1 DERPQ
6 VGTAH
11 AALACAGTG
20 EGGPLHELQLPESSF
35 PHRIEVLHCHACA
48 RTHDTPIRT
57 ARNRSAL
64 GRGPDH
70 AYLARHTHASED
82 VPGIRAEID
91 HRRVALPADLL
102 TALVAD
108 DHRRHSS
115 LAFEANELSR
125 QQVAFHALRRRSHRH
140 DPSQIDSRPGEDRKS
155 TRLNSSHVKIS
166 YAVFCL
172 KKKREL

>member
-1 DERPQ
+1 HLAGEWSGGERRLQIPAPVGDERPQ

-64 GRGPDH
+64 GRGPDP
-70 AYLARHTHASED
+70 AYLASPTHAS
-82 VPGIRAEID
+82 A
-91 HRRVALPADLL
+91 
-102 TALVAD
+102 
-108 DHRRHSS
+108 
-115 LAFEANELSR
+115 
-125 QQVAFHALRRRSHRH
+125 
-140 DPSQIDSRPGEDRKS
+140 
-155 TRLNSSHVKIS
+155 
-166 YAVFCL
+166 
-172 KKKREL
+172 